1 MKIGGGEKMKKIV
14 YLTTLLLVVSMI
26 AYPVFAKKPQDAI
39 DQGNGAPSGKH
50 CNLNIIGVPN
60 QKNENF
66 NGGNG
71 ARIFVS
77 RTGQTQF
84 YVHGGNTYQVLDHD
98 GTDGKVGTGLADPG
112 IIFPYDETNTAQ
124 TWRVEIYIR
133 LLGPKNSEVDWTSYY
148 YDEIGETYVLWDS
161 FTLTKDTKF
170 ALKTSSLLANGYEDM
185 LWELDPVNKFRI
197 CQMRIFLLDA

>member
-1 MKIGGGEKMKKIV
+1 MNKKFV
-14 YLTTLLLVVSMI
+14 LVTLTLVIVSMMVLP
-26 AYPVFAKKPQDAI
+26 AYAKKPQAAI
-39 DQGNGAPSGKH
+39 DKGNGVPSGKH

-66 NGGNG
+66 DGGNG

-84 YVHGGNTYQVLDHD
+84 YVHGGNSYQVLDHD

-112 IIFPYDETNTAQ
+112 IVFPYDETNTAQ

-161 FTLTKDTKF
+161 FSLTKDTKF
-170 ALKTSSLLANGYEDM
+170 ALKTGSLLANGYQDM
-185 LWELDPVNKFRI
+185 LWELDPVTKFRI